1 MMEADPYLYEERFM
15 SGLRARPLLLLAAL
29 GALGLAGCG
38 KKGIAGELQLFK
50 EGGRSVSEFSDL
62 DPSALHAKKCQT
74 GTIDNIAALLCEYDS
89 PESATQGQTAAE
101 EWFGETSTAL
111 VLRRERLLL
120 ALSDRSHIDANGKA
134 MSTIS
139 KLFRRVS
146 KR

>member
-1 MMEADPYLYEERFM
+1 M
-15 SGLRARPLLLLAAL
+15 SGLRARPWLLVLAL

-38 KKGIAGELQLFK
+38 KKGIAGELAVFK
-50 EGGRSVSEFSDL
+50 DGGRSVSEFSDL

-74 GTIDNIAALLCEYDS
+74 GTIDNIAALLCEYES
-89 PESATQGQTAAE
+89 PETATQGQTAAE
-101 EWFGETSTAL
+101 EWFGETGTGL
-111 VLRRERLLL
+111 VLRRELVLLG
-120 ALSDRSHIDANGKA
+120 LSDRSHVDKNGKA